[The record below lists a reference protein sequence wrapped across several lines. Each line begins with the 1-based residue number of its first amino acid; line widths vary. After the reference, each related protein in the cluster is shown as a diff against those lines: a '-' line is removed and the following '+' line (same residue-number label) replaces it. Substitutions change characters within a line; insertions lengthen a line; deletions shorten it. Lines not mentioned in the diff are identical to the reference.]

1 MSGGRCDGAELPPCP
16 LWPLAPLVAAS
27 ERMELGKAP
36 WFRSLLRPPAGWGR
50 VKLSGPE
57 PALWSVLLS
66 HRLGYAGWDTLI
78 GIRWSAKCSAPPGL
92 DIPQHQQLP
101 TAAGGSGEA
110 AEIQSRAAGAG
121 SES

>member
-1 MSGGRCDGAELPPCP
+1 MSGGQCYSTELPPCP
-16 LWPLAPLVAAS
+16 PWPLAPLIALS

-36 WFRSLLRPPAGWGR
+36 WVRSLLRLPAGWGR

-66 HRLGYAGWDTLI
+66 HWLGYAGLQC
-78 GIRWSAKCSAPPGL
+78 ALP
-92 DIPQHQQLP
+92 PQHQQLP
-101 TAAGGSGEA
+101 TVAGRSGEA
-110 AEIQSRAAGAG
+110 AKMQSRAAGAG